1 MTNFIC
7 ASADFNR
14 ADGGSTAMVRVNYYF
29 CGCCATCQPRY
40 RRLVDSIYPST
51 AENGLVKSNMQ
62 KLTFYAISHPEKLD
76 RIGGYLAH
84 CLGRDIYRQRIGYVK
99 VAVEA
104 MSQLLFA
111 CHGSPSLN
119 LYVESYLKMVHRLLE
134 TQLPALELLATES
147 FVSFCKIEED
157 APSYYR
163 RYDFFI
169 SKFSALCHSNA
180 ADLKCRRQ
188 LRSAGIRGLRG
199 VVRKTA
205 SDDLQANIWDKQH
218 MDKIVPSLLYNMHD
232 VDMVDDPGKKAPD
245 LLTNEGTNGGG
256 NEPASQ
262 EDLEETPCYLAD
274 SCLRELMGKAS
285 FGNIKYVVQPTLNH
299 FDYHEMWTPPSFA
312 VNCFEALMYSVQA
325 QYSYLVIQA
334 VIGHLDKHSN
344 DAAEVR
350 TGIATV
356 LSRIVVIAA
365 NASIG
370 PSLLEIFNSMLRH
383 LRQSVDFQ
391 SHHPTRRTAK
401 SEEELVEQAPGD
413 KERAYQDLLINTMGS
428 FANNLPDYQKV
439 EIMVF
444 IISKVPLE
452 TSDRLADTFLQHVL
466 TRTLLQVATKYKTG
480 HLATVLTSTFLEPLL
495 KLALVDDSGVRLL
508 VQRILHTLLDRHGNL
523 ETLHQFAGVVPLA
536 ALKKAQFNVEKCTRG
551 DATFV
556 QRCGRS
562 LISMLYKAALMKH
575 NTAQNFDAIFFT
587 MVLLFLEVGCEMVVV
602 DLFRLVLAWQDLLMT
617 VDVGHQDDDDD
628 DANDVLCNDH
638 CFEGQKVTQFEYMIS
653 KYVFL
658 VSELMAMPAL
668 SQHAERFLVQ
678 CEQRKLFEQTDDKIP
693 LSVEE
698 NGTVSVDAD
707 SADLV
712 PHVDV
717 EHGSLVEKQT
727 LLDALKLRDYDTTRL
742 NRAFSFNFINAQSSV
757 FGSDSMDGRSM
768 SMESDSGESS
778 DSVKL
783 RRLSRKLEP
792 VLVHNGVPFPPTV
805 DGLRQVLNQPTEYW
819 LKQEEER
826 CKQTIEMF
834 QKLPFNE
841 LVEMQQRN
849 SSNLNRT
856 VERLLANVDQPDE
869 SKRTSTPKTARSKFP
884 ELFTLDNC
892 CGECKIS
899 TLSLHRY
906 VIALYTAKVNTE
918 QKIDQSVLIV
928 PLLI

>member
-1 MTNFIC
+1 MCIEIAFDSVQIHGTCELLFLWLLRNVPAAIQTSGRFDI
-7 ASADFNR
+7 SV
-14 ADGGSTAMVRVNYYF
+14 DGGKWSGQVQHAKVDLLRNIPPGEVGPHRRLLGPLLGTGYIPPAYRVCEGGGRGDESAVVCLSRLAQFEPLRGELFENGPPPVGDPASGVGAFGHGKF
-29 CGCCATCQPRY
+29 CQLLQY
-40 RRLVDSIYPST
+40 RR
-51 AENGLVKSNMQ
+51 
-62 KLTFYAISHPEKLD
+62 
-76 RIGGYLAH
+76 
-84 CLGRDIYRQRIGYVK
+84 GRT
-99 VAVEA
+99 
-104 MSQLLFA
+104 QLLQA
-111 CHGSPSLN
+111 
-119 LYVESYLKMVHRLLE
+119 
-134 TQLPALELLATES
+134 
-147 FVSFCKIEED
+147 
-157 APSYYR
+157 
-163 RYDFFI
+163 
-169 SKFSALCHSNA
+169 ALCHSNA
-180 ADLKCRRQ
+180 ADLKCRQQ

-232 VDMVDDPGKKAPD
+232 ADLVDDLGKKLPD
-245 LLTNEGTNGGG
+245 LNNESNTSGGGG

-285 FGNIKYVVQPTLNH
+285 FGNIKCVVQPTLNH

-312 VNCFEALMYSVQA
+312 VSCFEALMYSVQA

-391 SHHPTRRTAK
+391 SHQPVK
-401 SEEELVEQAPGD
+401 SGLLELANMVEPAPGD
-413 KERAYQDLLINTMGS
+413 QERAYQDLLINTMGN

-536 ALKKAQFNVEKCTRG
+536 ALKKARFTVEKCTRG

-556 QRCGRS
+556 QRCGKS
-562 LISMLYKAALMKH
+562 LMSMLYKAALMKH

-587 MVLLFLEVGCEMVVV
+587 MLLLFLEVGCEMVVV

-617 VDVGHQDDDDD
+617 VDVDHHQDGD
-628 DANDVLCNDH
+628 DADDACNEH
-638 CFEGQKVTQFEYMIS
+638 CFGEEKSQFEYMIS

-668 SQHAERFLVQ
+668 SQHAERLLVK
-678 CEQRKLFEQTDDKIP
+678 CEQGKLFQQIDDRVDLPVRIP
-693 LSVEE
+693 LSAEE
-698 NGTVSVDAD
+698 DGTFSVDAD
-707 SADLV
+707 SADLL
-712 PHVDV
+712 PDVDV
-717 EHGSLVEKQT
+717 EHGCSLVEKQT

-742 NRAFSFNFINAQSSV
+742 NHAFSFNFINTQSSM
-757 FGSDSMDGRSM
+757 FGSDSLDGRSM
-768 SMESDSGESS
+768 SMGSESGESS

-792 VLVHNGVPFPPTV
+792 VLVHNGIAFPPTV

-834 QKLPFNE
+834 QKLPFTE

-869 SKRTSTPKTARSKFP
+869 SKRTSTTKTGKLKFP
-884 ELFTLDNC
+884 ELFTF
-892 CGECKIS
+892 GR
-899 TLSLHRY
+899 LSRC
-906 VIALYTAKVNTE
+906 
-918 QKIDQSVLIV
+918 IV
-928 PLLI
+928 M

>member
-1 MTNFIC
+1 
-7 ASADFNR
+7 
-14 ADGGSTAMVRVNYYF
+14 MVRVNYYF

-147 FVSFCKIEED
+147 FVSFCNIEED

-180 ADLKCRRQ
+180 ADLKCRQQ

-205 SDDLQANIWDKQH
+205 SDDLQANIWNEQH

-232 VDMVDDPGKKAPD
+232 ADLVDDLGKKLPD
-245 LLTNEGTNGGG
+245 LNNESSTSGGG

-285 FGNIKYVVQPTLNH
+285 FGSIKYVVQPTLNH
-299 FDYHEMWTPPSFA
+299 FDYHEMWTQPSFA
-312 VNCFEALMYSVQA
+312 VSCFEALIYSVQA
-325 QYSYLVIQA
+325 QYSYLVIQE
-334 VIGHLDKHSN
+334 VIGHLDKHRN
-344 DAAEVR
+344 DTAEVR

-391 SHHPTRRTAK
+391 SHQPME
-401 SEEELVEQAPGD
+401 SELLELANLVEPVPGD
-413 KERAYQDLLINTMGS
+413 QERAYQDLLINTIGS

-439 EIMVF
+439 EIMMF
-444 IISKVPLE
+444 IISRVPLE

-480 HLATVLTSTFLEPLL
+480 HLATVLTSMFLEPLL

-536 ALKKAQFNVEKCTRG
+536 TLKKARFTVEKCSRS
-551 DATFV
+551 DATFA
-556 QRCGRS
+556 QRCCKS
-562 LISMLYKAALMKH
+562 LMSMLYRAALMKH

-587 MVLLFLEVGCEMVVV
+587 MLLLYLEVGCEMVVV

-617 VDVGHQDDDDD
+617 VDVDQHQDAD
-628 DANDVLCNDH
+628 DADDACNEHSFD
-638 CFEGQKVTQFEYMIS
+638 EEKSQFEYMIS

-668 SQHAERFLVQ
+668 SQHAERLLVK
-678 CEQRKLFEQTDDKIP
+678 CEQEKLFQQTDDRIDLPVKIP
-693 LSVEE
+693 LSTEE
-698 NGTVSVDAD
+698 NGTVSAVDAD
-707 SADLV
+707 SADLLSD
-712 PHVDV
+712 VDG
-717 EHGSLVEKQT
+717 EHGCAVVDKQT

-742 NRAFSFNFINAQSSV
+742 NHAFSFNFITTESSV

-768 SMESDSGESS
+768 SMGSESGESS

-783 RRLSRKLEP
+783 RRSSRKLEP
-792 VLVHNGVPFPPTV
+792 VLVHNGIAFPPTV
-805 DGLRQVLNQPTEYW
+805 DGLRQVLNQSTEYW

-834 QKLPFNE
+834 QKLPFTE

-869 SKRTSTPKTARSKFP
+869 SKRTSTAKTTQLKFP
-884 ELFTLDNC
+884 ELFMLGNC
-892 CGECKIS
+892 CGECKI
-899 TLSLHRY
+899 LSRCI
-906 VIALYTAKVNTE
+906 VMRIVLYTLNA
-918 QKIDQSVLIV
+918 
-928 PLLI
+928 